1 MVGKNLAV
9 SHFTAGSPSCAPFK
23 PFTAIIESF
32 AGKDPQFETRHQE
45 TNDLPYDFHSIMH
58 YSKTFFSKNNLPT
71 IAARIDPEMNLG
83 LKDSFSALDVVRVNM
98 LYECPQL
105 QTNCKYIHCF

>member
-1 MVGKNLAV
+1 
-9 SHFTAGSPSCAPFK
+9 
-23 PFTAIIESF
+23 
-32 AGKDPQFETRHQE
+32 
-45 TNDLPYDFHSIMH
+45 MH
-58 YSKTFFSKNNLPT
+58 YSKTFFSKNNQPT

-105 QTNCKYIHCF
+105 QTNC